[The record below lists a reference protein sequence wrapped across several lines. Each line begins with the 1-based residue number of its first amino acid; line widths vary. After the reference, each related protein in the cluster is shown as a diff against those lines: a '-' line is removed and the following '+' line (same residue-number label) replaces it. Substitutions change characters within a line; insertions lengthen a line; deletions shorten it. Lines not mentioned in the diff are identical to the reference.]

1 MRVTNAKLGDVIE
14 LLTDYHANGSY
25 EKLKENVELLHDE
38 NYALMIRTTNFSQN
52 NFTDN
57 LNYIT
62 EEAYHYLNKSKV
74 FPNDIIMNKIA
85 DAGACYFMPDIDKPV
100 SLGMNL
106 FLIRIKDQL
115 ADPFFVF
122 SYLKFHEH
130 YVKSF
135 ASGSATKTITKDDT
149 RKLKIY
155 LPELKEQQKI
165 AKILFTWD
173 KAISTTERLIDNS
186 TQQKKALMQQLLT
199 GKKRLLGTN
208 SGFSV
213 RDGFAKSKLGEL
225 PDDWNLSLIPK
236 FYWFQEGP
244 GVRKHQFTE
253 TGVKLLNGTNI
264 QKSRVDLTTTKTHI
278 SEDEAYGGYKHFLAD
293 SGDLIIACSGIS
305 VDRFDEKIAFLEDEH
320 LPLCM
325 NTSTMRFKVKK
336 NVQSSLEFLRY
347 FMMSSLFKNQIRR
360 QITGSAQLNFGPSHV
375 EKCYIALPSYDEQQ
389 RIATVLINA
398 DKEIDLL
405 EQQLADLQQEKKALM
420 QQLLTGKKRVVVDE

>member
-38 NYALMIRTTNFSQN
+38 SYAVMIRTTNFSQN

-106 FLIRIKDQL
+106 FLIRIKNQL

-155 LPELKEQQKI
+155 LPELNAQQKI

-173 KAISTTERLIDNS
+173 KAISATECLIENS
-186 TQQKKALMQQLLT
+186 IQQKKALMQQLLT
-199 GKKRLLGTN
+199 GKKRLLDDEGKRVE
-208 SGFSV
+208 GEWEEGKLA
-213 RDGFAKSKLGEL
+213 DFAKIKKGKALSSK
-225 PDDWNLSLIPK
+225 DIK
-236 FYWFQEGP
+236 EGSYP
-244 GVRKHQFTE
+244 VIAGGKSSPYTHSDFTHE
-253 TGVKLLNGTNI
+253 NVITVSASG
-264 QKSRVDLTTTKTHI
+264 
-278 SEDEAYGGYKHFLAD
+278 AYAGY
-293 SGDLIIACSGIS
+293 
-305 VDRFDEKIAFLEDEH
+305 IAFFPYKIWASDCSVVEPKGDNNIKYLYYWLSNQQQKIYTLQSGGAQPHIYPRDLES
-320 LPLCM
+320 M
-325 NTSTMRFKVKK
+325 KIS
-336 NVQSSLEFLRY
+336 
-347 FMMSSLFKNQIRR
+347 I
-360 QITGSAQLNFGPSHV
+360 PS
-375 EKCYIALPSYDEQQ
+375 CIEQQ
-389 RIATVLINA
+389 KIATVLTNA
-398 DKEIDLL
+398 DKEIELL
-405 EQQLADLQQEKKALM
+405 KQQLADLQQEKKALM
-420 QQLLTGKKRVVVDE
+420 QVLLTGKKRVVVDEC